1 MFRYFRFATLVQRPA
16 ARPDIFPH
24 GYIVAAF
31 ALAPE
36 GAVMNVVLVMA
47 TAAGGRQIYF
57 LVCRLLVAIV
67 TTGFLV
73 PVFQL
78 EAGLVVIEIPDLPIA
93 RVVAALA
100 LRPQA
105 AFVDI
110 LFFVARPA
118 IRFCIL
124 ERRRSVALL
133 AFGLDMLAG

>member
-1 MFRYFRFATLVQRPA
+1 LT
-16 ARPDIFPH
+16 ARPDIFPR
-24 GYIVAAF
+24 GYIVAAL

-36 GAVMNVVLVMA
+36 GAVMDIILVMA
-47 TAAGGRQIYF
+47 AAAGSRQVYF
-57 LVCRLLVAIV
+57 LVCRFVVAIV
-67 TTGFLV
+67 TADVIV

-105 AFVDI
+105 AFVEI

-118 IRFCIL
+118 IRFGVL